1 MAAKWFIRCLQRKS
15 IWKQLMFYIIMNR
28 IHINNIRDSFRLCGI
43 IWLPW
48 YFKILKSLVLKGI
61 WEDLKVISSMIVW
74 EFPCPIHGCDL
85 PYTPIWTWKILKFG
99 HDNIHQSRHLARKL
113 NQNWGCMR
121 EIMESIIYA
130 ILNIKCRST
139 SVSWEEKNVS

>member
-1 MAAKWFIRCLQRKS
+1 MFIRCLQQKS
-15 IWKQLMFYIIMNR
+15 MWKQLIIYIIMNR
-28 IHINNIRDSFRLCGI
+28 THINNIRGSFRLCDI
-43 IWLPW
+43 ILLSRD
-48 YFKILKSLVLKGI
+48 FIILKSLVLKGI
-61 WEDLKVISSMIVW
+61 WDLKVISSLIVW
-74 EFPCPIHGCDL
+74 KFPCPIHGCDI

-113 NQNWGCMR
+113 NQNWGCIR
-121 EIMESIIYA
+121 EIMGSIIYA